1 MFEKKMLSGSVSI
14 DSIEVSIYGELISDS
29 LGK

>member
-1 MFEKKMLSGSVSI
+1 MFEKIVFNSVSI
-14 DSIEVSIYGELISDS
+14 DSTEVSIYGELKSDS